1 MLRIVTIKTT
11 SEIDQFFITL
21 YMCRHKDRIRKMA
34 YLTFAGSEDKQNTC
48 FKFIGAD
55 NKTPSTSVLV
65 DKSSEAPIS
74 LLSSNDCGE
83 DTCSFYQGPSDS
95 TIFAFGESTETSGA
109 VALGTGN
116 TETSSSVA
124 FSGGC
129 ESVGSVATSVSTSSS
144 SSSSSFT
151 CIS

>member
-95 TIFAFGESTETSGA
+95 TIFAFGESTETIGA
-109 VALGTGN
+109 VANAAGS
-116 TETSSSVA
+116 TETTGSLATTGSDSSCAVA
-124 FSGGC
+124 
-129 ESVGSVATSVSTSSS
+129 ATSTG